1 MRKGKRQFV
10 LLFLLSLLFSFWPFS
25 GGNTAEAA
33 SYSPY
38 DVNKSSIES
47 KAVKGGKTEY
57 WRSSKKLT
65 YDVYEDQDGKNG
77 WDIKE
82 KDFGN
87 GKKKYLV
94 FDGWAALLGYT
105 HHTSSNQ
112 DTYIYMTNG
121 KTKETKM
128 YKAQQLGYDATKD
141 MEYNRKTNDPNVVNN
156 LAPKGTYN
164 TPNSEYN
171 LRYTDVGFR
180 AYIPLDEMF
189 GGAVDSTWSIQIVK
203 RVESQYVY
211 DELYVP
217 FEFDNLK
224 FQHGELQMSSGVNAD
239 NLMMNGKY
247 VVRRDYAKQSGVS
260 GRTKGYF
267 EKFREYKALKSDQ
280 SSTTL
285 WYGVRTP
292 EDNYATKWGSSS
304 YWLSSGDRATLKYAV
319 DYDTLTI
326 KHVDADSGKTLR
338 KDTQTIALSDTYRI
352 APENKGTFKDGNGAS
367 YVPVSSAQSGT
378 MERGGKTVTLKYEI
392 PEVNID
398 VKHVDKDTGKTLKT
412 EEFDQK
418 VGTTFKASPKSKG
431 TFTDSDNAPYQA
443 VSKSVSKKVPER
455 GLNITFEYQVM
466 RSEVTVKHVDE
477 DTGDTLDTETY
488 TRKVNTTFEST
499 PKKKGH
505 FTNKN
510 DADYIPSST
519 KKVRKKVEEE
529 GTVITHTYYIPDSTI
544 TVKHVDQDTGKVLG
558 KESSKQQVGT
568 KYEVKPKKRGH
579 FTGEDDN
586 PYVTVSKTTSGVVP
600 EENISIVVNYR
611 LSIPEPETG
620 GEMDG
625 AKNGRDALDGEL
637 DWHLYKNSQG
647 RTMLRTSND
656 FSIEDVHYAQRHV
669 QKTIS
674 LPIKRTNNQSNKA
687 FYSHD
692 YKLTMTN
699 IDPEKMDGK
708 KITFTLSY
716 EYTNHYN
723 DVYAPKE
730 YQGDDVF
737 EWEKVGEV
745 PDWSKEQTT
754 DVTDTLKAS
763 YANDETVRY
772 DVNNRTNEPFDIAKW
787 KAVDGSVRD
796 KEEVFTDNKANK
808 IQTYDTQG
816 FVPFLADGL
825 DLRYEHTAKGSEN
838 KANRNTE
845 EQPLPTTVN
854 GYFYA
859 QSVDESL
866 ENTFERNDADA
877 KTDVGIPV
885 WINDRQSSETFD
897 VTGEKDIFLTE
908 RQGFTTAIDT
918 SGLSQQQI
926 QKQVKKDY
934 EAFVQEPYNDAILD
948 RVDNGYYLPIDGNN
962 SMKPDKTYQDELVLE
977 DVGLN
982 DVTIEVPHKYS
993 FDQYLL
999 GAASDDPKFNEQDE
1013 TPVNV
1018 EYYDSISMT
1027 GSEKK
1032 KFKEEL
1038 KSEEDNKLHSFSSVN
1053 TASVRAALSSLFD

>member
-1 MRKGKRQFV
+1 MRKGRRQFV
-10 LLFLLSLLFSFWPFS
+10 LLFLLTLLFSFWPFS
-25 GGNTAEAA
+25 GGDTAEAA

-47 KAVKGGKTEY
+47 KAIKGGKNQE
-57 WRSSKKLT
+57 WESAKKLT
-65 YDVYEDQDGKNG
+65 YDVYEEKDGKNG
-77 WDIKE
+77 WSVKE

-87 GKKKYLV
+87 GKKKYLT
-94 FDGWAALLGYT
+94 FEGWSALIGFT
-105 HHTSSNQ
+105 HHSSTNQ
-112 DTYIYMTNG
+112 DTYIYLTNG
-121 KTKETKM
+121 DTEETKM
-128 YKAQQLGYDATKD
+128 YKAEQLGYDATKD
-141 MEYNRKTNDPNVVNN
+141 MEYNRQSDDPDTIYN

-164 TPNSEYN
+164 VNNSKYN
-171 LRYTDVGFR
+171 LLYRDVGFR
-180 AYIPLDEMF
+180 AYIPLEEMF
-189 GGAVDSTWSIQIVK
+189 GGAVDQDWSVQIVK
-203 RVESQYVY
+203 QVGSRYVY
-211 DELYVP
+211 DDLYLP
-217 FEFDNLK
+217 FQFDNLP
-224 FQHGELQMSSGVNAD
+224 FQNGELQLTSGVDAD
-239 NLMMNGKY
+239 NLRMLGTY
-247 VVRRDYAKQSGVS
+247 VIRRDYARQSGVS
-260 GRTKGYF
+260 GWNQGYF
-267 EKFREYKALKSDQ
+267 GNNRLYTAIKSDQ
-280 SSTTL
+280 KSTAL
-285 WYGVRTP
+285 WYAVKAP
-292 EDNYATKWGSSS
+292 EDNYATRWAASS
-304 YWLSSGDRATLKYAV
+304 YWMSSGERAILKYAV

-326 KHVDADSGKTLR
+326 KHVDADSGKVLK
-338 KDTQTIALSDTYRI
+338 KDTQTIALSDTYHI
-352 APENKGTFKDGNGAS
+352 APENKGTFTESNGAS
-367 YVPVSSAQSGT
+367 YVPVSSAKSGT
-378 MERGGKTVTLKYEI
+378 MERGGKSVTLKYEI

-418 VGTTFKASPKSKG
+418 VGTTFKASPKDKG
-431 TFTDSDNAPYQA
+431 TLTDSDNAPYQA
-443 VSKSVSKKVPER
+443 VSKFVSKKVPET

-477 DTGDTLDTETY
+477 DTGDTLDTETF

-499 PKKKGH
+499 AKKKGH
-505 FTNKN
+505 FTNEN

-519 KKVRKKVEEE
+519 SKVSKKVEED
-529 GTVITHTYYIPDSTI
+529 GTVITHKYYIPDSTI

-558 KESSKQQVGT
+558 KESSEQQVGT

-579 FTGEDDN
+579 FTGEDNN
-586 PYVTVSKTTSGVVP
+586 PYMTVSKTTSGVVP

-611 LSIPEPETG
+611 LSVPEPETG

-625 AKNGRDALDGEL
+625 AKNGRDALDGEV
-637 DWHLYKNSQG
+637 DWHLYKNQG

-656 FSIEDVHYAQRHV
+656 FSIEDVHYAQRYV
-669 QKTIS
+669 EKTIS
-674 LPIKRTNNQSNKA
+674 LPIQRTDNQSNEA
-687 FYSHD
+687 FYAHD

-708 KITFTLSY
+708 KITFTLAY

-723 DVYAPKE
+723 DVYEPKG

-745 PDWSKEQTT
+745 PDWSKAQTT
-754 DVTDTLKAS
+754 DVTETLKAT

-866 ENTFERNDADA
+866 ENTFESDASNA

-885 WINDRQSSETFD
+885 WVNDYQSSETFD
-897 VTGEKDIFLTE
+897 VTGEKEIFLTE
-908 RQGFTTAIDT
+908 RQGFTTAVDT

-926 QKQVKKDY
+926 QKQVKEDY

-948 RVDNGYYLPIDGNN
+948 RVDNGYYLPINGNN

-1013 TPVNV
+1013 TPVDV

-1038 KSEEDNKLHSFSSVN
+1038 KNEEDNKLHSFSSVN
-1053 TASVRAALSSLFD
+1053 TANVRAALSSLFD